1 MVKEIYADLSAKNN
15 LEWMQYIERKRQHQA
30 REDRRSDIV
39 RMLLETNKGAAGMF
53 IREQDAAGMFAAA
66 PRRPIF
72 PFESLTEQFLAPWL
86 RRAEHL
92 HVAPRPCSPR
102 LVGTSHR
109 TVQTAPFLSSLFCRG
124 TLATQNWDACDAELG
139 RLRRRT
145 RGSTGLSV
153 ARGPARRSRSGWPRR
168 TLKTRTRAPQS
179 PRGRWRPCTPRSTTW
194 ALACP
199 RRRSPPRP
207 PPSRQ
212 HAPPTAAPPERD
224 LAAQVRD
231 RVESGARL
239 TPRAPRAPAPGK
251 ARKKGAADPDKRDAK

>member
-66 PRRPIF
+66 PRRPLF

-92 HVAPRPCSPR
+92 HVAPRPRSPR
-102 LVGTSHR
+102 LVGTPHR

-124 TLATQNWDACDAELG
+124 TLATQNERKHRAE
-139 RLRRRT
+139 R
-145 RGSTGLSV
+145 S
-153 ARGPARRSRSGWPRR
+153 ARAGRSRSG
-168 TLKTRTRAPQS
+168 
-179 PRGRWRPCTPRSTTW
+179 
-194 ALACP
+194 
-199 RRRSPPRP
+199 
-207 PPSRQ
+207 
-212 HAPPTAAPPERD
+212 
-224 LAAQVRD
+224 
-231 RVESGARL
+231 
-239 TPRAPRAPAPGK
+239 
-251 ARKKGAADPDKRDAK
+251 